1 MPRKFIIDTDTAS
14 DDAVALIMALRWQD
28 VDVEA
33 ITTVSGNVHV
43 DKATQNA
50 LYTSQLCGSRV
61 PVYTGA
67 AKPLMRD
74 HQHAEWYHGADGLG
88 NMNYPAPERAAES
101 KPAVDALIDTINA
114 NPGITLVTLGPL
126 TNVALAVSKAPEIAA
141 KVGRCV
147 IMGGA
152 ACTVGNVTPA
162 AEYNIWADPEAAR
175 IVFHSGLP
183 IEMAGWE
190 LARFEANISFE
201 EMEMIRAFSTP
212 LANFALDCNRH
223 AIQANFVQT
232 GETGIG
238 LFDPVTMAIALE
250 PDVCTRKS
258 THYVDVETTS
268 ELTRGMTVVDQLG
281 VATDERNRAVWAG
294 LVRHEPNATVCW
306 EIDVARWK
314 EMLYSVL
321 R

>member
-101 KPAVDALIDTINA
+101 KPAVDALIIQSTR
-114 NPGITLVTLGPL
+114 TL
-126 TNVALAVSKAPEIAA
+126 AS
-141 KVGRCV
+141 
-147 IMGGA
+147 
-152 ACTVGNVTPA
+152 
-162 AEYNIWADPEAAR
+162 
-175 IVFHSGLP
+175 
-183 IEMAGWE
+183 
-190 LARFEANISFE
+190 
-201 EMEMIRAFSTP
+201 
-212 LANFALDCNRH
+212 
-223 AIQANFVQT
+223 
-232 GETGIG
+232 
-238 LFDPVTMAIALE
+238 
-250 PDVCTRKS
+250 
-258 THYVDVETTS
+258 
-268 ELTRGMTVVDQLG
+268 
-281 VATDERNRAVWAG
+281 
-294 LVRHEPNATVCW
+294 
-306 EIDVARWK
+306 RW
-314 EMLYSVL
+314 
-321 R
+321 